1 MAAVHVSVTGHNSDL
16 ILFKPIE
23 PFLLLVCDIEDDDDE
38 FLGFQVPIC
47 TNLGGGAFFALAPN
61 FVTVLS
67 KRDACLILSISNGF
81 RRGLVF
87 TACASIRIKN
97 APTKMGSK
105 GRRLFRRNL
114 RTFLRRD
121 TMQAGGFIAKQSSW

>member
-47 TNLGGGAFFALAPN
+47 TNLGGGAFLAVAPN

-87 TACASIRIKN
+87 TA
-97 APTKMGSK
+97 
-105 GRRLFRRNL
+105 
-114 RTFLRRD
+114 
-121 TMQAGGFIAKQSSW
+121 

>member
-23 PFLLLVCDIEDDDDE
+23 PFLILLVCDIEEDDDE

-47 TNLGGGAFFALAPN
+47 TNLGGGAFLAVAPN

-87 TACASIRIKN
+87 TA
-97 APTKMGSK
+97 
-105 GRRLFRRNL
+105 
-114 RTFLRRD
+114 
-121 TMQAGGFIAKQSSW
+121 